1 MLKVKTVPTNAQALA
16 NPTTAEQKVTP
27 GAICMAPSQSTPPPA
42 AGRFLS
48 SKTVAGMFGY
58 KNRACFYAWV
68 WAESVPCIR
77 LSSRKIVFPEAA
89 LNHWLAARSNT
100 GGIR

>member
-1 MLKVKTVPTNAQALA
+1 MKAQSVPTNAQPLA
-16 NPTTAEQKVTP
+16 NTTTEEQKVTP
-27 GAICMAPSQSTPPPA
+27 GPVCMAPSQSTPPPA
-42 AGRFLS
+42 VGRFLS

-77 LSSRKIVFPEAA
+77 LSARKIVFPELA

-100 GGIR
+100 GGVK